1 MASKKDGME
10 VGGAHRPAHLSFTPS
25 RWVIPVLGDAL
36 ALPVRDRSFD
46 AVVCF
51 EVIKQLPDVAGRGR
65 RDAQGTETP
74 GALDLRASEPRIV
87 VDSPWKTL
95 SWVAGGWRL
104 ASTDGEG
111 HCNGGPG
118 TDTFLYRKPVLDG
131 VTGGDGD
138 AVYYCSPLDLMHH
151 LSRYGARLV
160 ETSAH
165 RRFGWPGCC
174 SHRSFKARRCL
185 PGLLTDQSREL
196 VPADCAPHRAPARPR
211 RGSPGCDP
219 RVGEA
224 SEAGCRDYMA
234 EVRYTNGPMS
244 CSPSCYRA

>member
-118 TDTFLYRKPVLDG
+118 TDTFLYREPVLDG

-138 AVYYCSPLDLMHH
+138 AVYYCSPLGGMSLTPVAPTGSGSVSGGLPSHAP
-151 LSRYGARLV
+151 GARFATEQACREYL
-160 ETSAH
+160 A
-165 RRFGWPGCC
+165 WACPGSVDGYGLGFQALCC
-174 SHRSFKARRCL
+174 NCL
-185 PGLLTDQSREL
+185 LS
-196 VPADCAPHRAPARPR
+196 
-211 RGSPGCDP
+211 
-219 RVGEA
+219 
-224 SEAGCRDYMA
+224 
-234 EVRYTNGPMS
+234 
-244 CSPSCYRA
+244 